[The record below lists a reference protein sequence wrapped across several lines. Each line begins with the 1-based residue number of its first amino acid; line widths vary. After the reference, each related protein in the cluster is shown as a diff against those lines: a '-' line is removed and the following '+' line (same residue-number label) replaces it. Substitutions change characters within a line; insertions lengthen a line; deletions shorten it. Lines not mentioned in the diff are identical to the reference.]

1 MKSVLLGKKNKRY
14 DYFSKACVDLDVDFE
29 FFDIDEYFEKNLE
42 KLFFE
47 KFSHK
52 PCFIKIDPISNYS
65 VYVDELDNNIQRYND
80 ILTSL
85 SNISGIV
92 FLNSPKSI
100 KSTLNKI
107 KCKKKLQDANISTT
121 PMLDLRCSCF
131 DELIYYLR
139 EKNISNVFIKPNFG
153 SGACGVISSKYNKK
167 IDKMKI
173 QTSMNYE
180 NGRYINTKKL
190 FNITDKDIIYKLTDF
205 ILKKGAIVERWIP
218 KDDVNKIVYDLRLVY
233 QFGNLEFTQ
242 ARGSRK
248 GSITNLHLNNMPLDI
263 SSINL
268 TEEIKQDIN
277 KLCQK
282 SMEQFPNLNVAGFD
296 ILLEKNTKKPYI
308 IEINSQGDLM
318 YKDIFDKNTIYKN
331 QILKMNKLVEQ
342 QVNGKNFL

>member
-1 MKSVLLGKKNKRY
+1 MNCVLLGKKNKRY

-47 KFSHK
+47 KFSHR

-100 KSTLNKI
+100 KITLDKI
-107 KCKKKLQDANISTT
+107 KCKQILQNANLSTT
-121 PMLDLRCSCF
+121 PMLNIRCSCF
-131 DELIYYLR
+131 DELIYSLR
-139 EKNISNVFIKPNFG
+139 EKNVSQIFIKPNFG
-153 SGACGVISSKYNKK
+153 SGACGVISLKYNKK
-167 IDKMKI
+167 TGTMKM

-180 NGRYINTKKL
+180 KGRYINTKKL
-190 FNITDKDIIYKLTDF
+190 FNISDKDTISKLTDF
-205 ILKKGAIVERWIP
+205 ILKKGAIIERWIP
-218 KDDVNKIVYDLRLVY
+218 KDDVNGIVYDLRLVY
-233 QFGNLEFTQ
+233 QFESLDFIQ
-242 ARGSRK
+242 ARGSKK

-268 TEEIKQDIN
+268 TDEIKQDIDT
-277 KLCQK
+277 LCQK
-282 SMEQFPNLNVAGFD
+282 AMEQFPNLNVAGFD
-296 ILLEKNTKKPYI
+296 ILLEKNTKKSYI

-318 YKDIFDKNTIYKN
+318 YKDIFDKNSIYKN
-331 QILKMNKLVEQ
+331 QIINMNKLLEQ
-342 QVNGKNFL
+342 QLNGNNFL